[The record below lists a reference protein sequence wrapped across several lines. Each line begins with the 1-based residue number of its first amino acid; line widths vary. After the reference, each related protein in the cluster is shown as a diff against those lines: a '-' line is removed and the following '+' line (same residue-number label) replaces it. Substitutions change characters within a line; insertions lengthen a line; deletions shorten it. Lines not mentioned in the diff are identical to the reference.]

1 MSLVL
6 DTLSSDA
13 IISEVVDTV
22 MRDMTKGD
30 YTVAV
35 GERDGSKEVL
45 IKTRLGT
52 DDEVAVLTNV
62 LQTTLVSKD
71 VVSSEEGIRS
81 LSIIGPSI
89 GDYMKKSARD
99 ALIVGIVLMAVYMI
113 FSFASIRTIV
123 SPVVLAVVT
132 IVTMLFDVSVP
143 SGAYGLLMSLNQT
156 VQIDTIFIIAILT
169 TIGYSIN
176 DTIIIMDRVR
186 ENTLKHQ
193 SHMAKK

>member
-1 MSLVL
+1 VSLVL
-6 DTLSSDA
+6 DTSSTDVVV
-13 IISEVVDTV
+13 SEVVDTV

-35 GERDGSKEVL
+35 GEKDGSKEVL

-62 LQTTLVSKD
+62 LQTTLVSKG
-71 VVSSEEGIRS
+71 VVASEDGIKS

-99 ALIVGIVLMAVYMI
+99 ALIVGILLMAVYMI
-113 FSFASIRTIV
+113 FSFASIRTVI
-123 SPVVLAVVT
+123 SPAVLAIVT
-132 IVTMLFDVSVP
+132 VITMLFDVSIP

-193 SHMAKK
+193 SHMVKK